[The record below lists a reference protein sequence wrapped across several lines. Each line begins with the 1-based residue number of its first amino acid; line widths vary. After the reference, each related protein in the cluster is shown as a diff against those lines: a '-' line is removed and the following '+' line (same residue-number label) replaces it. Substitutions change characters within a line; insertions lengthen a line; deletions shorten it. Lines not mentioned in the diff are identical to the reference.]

1 MPPTVVRAPREGQL
15 REEDRIGSYDQP
27 RWTAKRLFPSTR
39 VYVIPEG
46 KFGLEFWTR
55 AMVPEEGRTEVET
68 QYEAEIGL
76 PHRFQLDLYYVTTKT
91 GEEGEL
97 NVEEQKYEIRY
108 ALADWDEI
116 WMNPT
121 LYFEYVQRDA
131 QADKVEYKLLL
142 GDELG
147 EGWHFG
153 SNLVFE
159 HELDGAGENEYEL
172 TLGLARTVVDE
183 RFSVGAEVKAALVDE
198 HTDRGDYEK
207 ELEIGPSFRYQPLP
221 QMHIDFAPL
230 IGIGADSRAADIFVV
245 VGWEF

>member
-1 MPPTVVRAPREGQL
+1 M
-15 REEDRIGSYDQP
+15 
-27 RWTAKRLFPSTR
+27 
-39 VYVIPEG
+39 
-46 KFGLEFWTR
+46 
-55 AMVPEEGRTEVET
+55 
-68 QYEAEIGL
+68 
-76 PHRFQLDLYYVTTKT
+76 
-91 GEEGEL
+91 
-97 NVEEQKYEIRY
+97 
-108 ALADWDEI
+108 
-116 WMNPT
+116 
-121 LYFEYVQRDA
+121 
-131 QADKVEYKLLL
+131 
-142 GDELG
+142 
-147 EGWHFG
+147 
-153 SNLVFE
+153 FE